1 MKKNT
6 TTTAIAAILLMI
18 SSLGYAQTDIL
29 EEGEKLFG
37 AGQFQQAEQ
46 LFRDGLSQEPD
57 NLNYLSQLGVCLIQQ
72 KKYQEADVVLG
83 NVLEKDNTNF
93 SALWYSGV
101 SRYSTKQYESALS
114 FFEQAMP
121 LLPKTSPQYPSA
133 YWFVG
138 KSLSGMLKTTGITSA
153 QADKMFESFE
163 EYLKLQPNAQDAAK
177 ISAFLEAAKSNR
189 PATIADKWIAQ

>member
-6 TTTAIAAILLMI
+6 TTVIAAILLMI

-101 SRYSTKQYESALS
+101 CRYSTKQYESALS